1 MIICDELKKTSYWSF
16 LSENEK
22 TLLLQGAISK
32 KYNKD
37 NYIYGMNDVC
47 LGMVYVCKGSIRVY
61 MTSLEGREVTLFHIK
76 EGECCIMS
84 ASCAIA
90 NVTLDVEL
98 LAEDNTEIIAVHS
111 GSIKKLID
119 SNIYFKSYVYELVT
133 KRFSSVVNVLQEI
146 IFDKFDTRLA
156 KFLLSIYEKTRNAV
170 IRMTQETIA
179 IEINTAREVVARM
192 LKKFA
197 SDNLIELKRGII
209 ILKDIDNLKKIS
221 KQ

>member
-1 MIICDELKKTSYWSF
+1 
-16 LSENEK
+16 
-22 TLLLQGAISK
+22 
-32 KYNKD
+32 
-37 NYIYGMNDVC
+37 
-47 LGMVYVCKGSIRVY
+47 
-61 MTSLEGREVTLFHIK
+61 
-76 EGECCIMS
+76 MS

-98 LAEDNTEIIAVHS
+98 LAEDNTEIIAIHS
-111 GSIKKLID
+111 GFIKKLID
-119 SNIYFKSYVYELVT
+119 SNIYFKSYVYELIT
-133 KRFSSVVNVLQEI
+133 KRFSSVVNVLQKI